1 MSVPFKDVSASSLCL
16 NLVSGH
22 VDVSTLHPISET
34 GLILTIGGV
43 AMKIELGILGASHF
57 MSLASISG
65 NRALTEVVACA
76 GVGAT
81 DQRLYFGPLGC
92 KQIGPL
98 TQSIFDGAL
107 TYTFSARTERWSEP
121 AASTIGKLAH
131 NIVRANQDS
140 DRPTVGLTFEFPRSS
155 TVHTDQQPMTLVYL
169 ETDPDRGIR
178 LQTVHSYPNDSVVV
192 VTESMLGKGDR

>member
-1 MSVPFKDVSASSLCL
+1 MRVPFKDVSASSLCL

-43 AMKIELGILGASHF
+43 ELKIELGILGASHF
-57 MSLASISG
+57 MSLAPIGG

-92 KQIGPL
+92 KQIDAL

-107 TYTFSARTERWSEP
+107 IYTFSARTERWAEP
-121 AASTIGKLAH
+121 AANTVGKLAR
-131 NIVRANQDS
+131 NIAQANPDL
-140 DRPTVGLTFEFPRSS
+140 DRPTVGLTFEFPHSS

-169 ETDPDRGIR
+169 EADPDRGIR

>member
-34 GLILTIGGV
+34 GLSLTIGGI

-65 NRALTEVVACA
+65 NRALTEVVACT

-81 DQRLYFGPLGC
+81 DQQLYFGPLGC
-92 KQIGPL
+92 KQIVPF
-98 TQSIFDGAL
+98 TQPIFDGAL
-107 TYTFSARTERWSEP
+107 IYTFSARTERWSGP
-121 AASTIGKLAH
+121 APSTVGKLAR
-131 NIVRANQDS
+131 NIAQANQDV

-155 TVHTDQQPMTLVYL
+155 NVHTDQQPMTLVYL